1 MKDPFRWSFEVVVG
15 DNVTSV
21 GYCGNQNLRN
31 FCEKDT
37 QRLCDVKSYGKGGF
51 IKFFP

>member
-21 GYCGNQNLRN
+21 GNCGNQNLRN
-31 FCEKDT
+31 FCEKKTHKDFVMSKVMEKEV
-37 QRLCDVKSYGKGGF
+37 L
-51 IKFFP
+51 